1 MRKISWPEFYD
12 GFEKWS
18 LIVQKSCAD
27 DLEEFG
33 KAEEVLEITLEVALH
48 DKEYA
53 SGFLIRALDA
63 GVRFTPEQVLDL
75 VGEVTTPALSKMAVN
90 TSRAFDD
97 EEMAAI
103 FGMVDALS
111 YDRISSKLPEA

>member
-1 MRKISWPEFYD
+1 MQRNRWTEFYS
-12 GFEKWS
+12 GFHDLSYVE
-18 LIVQKSCAD
+18 QKSFAEG
-27 DLEEFG
+27 LSEFG
-33 KAEEVLEITLEVALH
+33 DTNEVIEIILEFSLF
-48 DKEYA
+48 DKEFA

-63 GVRFTPEQVLDL
+63 GVRFTPEQVLEL